1 MTLAADEQLKKVE
14 SENLQKYNLALQ
26 QAAENLLTVQQS
38 EQGCMTKLR
47 QCLSIEQQLKQNV
60 TLLKKE
66 IEDAIIGTILKMWA
80 L

>member
-38 EQGCMTKLR
+38 EQGCMTKLG